1 VRKGSTGNSTACRSG
16 RDHLLVL
23 APNWIGDVVMATP
36 FLSLLRKE
44 NPGDFITVMCR
55 DYVSDLLRRSAFI
68 DDIITYRREGGVS
81 RAILA
86 LRAGSPDGGW
96 DAAFLLPMSFSS
108 ALIAFLGGTA
118 RRIGYR
124 SGGRGWLLTDPV
136 KPSRHRTIHLSEEYA
151 ALARV
156 YSGSGD
162 DVVPE
167 PCVIPR
173 YDWKEQ
179 LAGFGLRGGYAVL
192 AAGAAY
198 GPAKVWPSGRF
209 IDLAARL
216 REEKGLRIVTVGS
229 AGEREYLD
237 TITEAGD
244 DAVNLAGRSDV
255 GELMSILRGADLV
268 VGNDSGPVH
277 ISAAMGVPTVSIF
290 GSTSPVWTSPRGPRS
305 RIVTSGADCAPCFR
319 KECPQGDARCL
330 RDITVDEVFQ
340 AAIETMR
347 EIKL

>member
-1 VRKGSTGNSTACRSG
+1 
-16 RDHLLVL
+16 VL

-44 NPGDFITVMCR
+44 NPGDFITVLCR
-55 DYVSDLLRRSAFI
+55 DYVAELLGRSAFI
-68 DDIITYRREGGVS
+68 DDLITYRRDGGVG
-81 RAILA
+81 RAIRA
-86 LRAGSPDGGW
+86 LRASSPDSGW
-96 DAAFLLPMSFSS
+96 STAFLLPMSFSS
-108 ALIAFLGGTA
+108 ALIAYLGRTG

-124 SGGRGWLLTDPV
+124 GGGRDWLLTDPV
-136 KPSRHRTIHLSEEYA
+136 TPSRRGTIHLSEEYA

-156 YSGSGD
+156 YSGGGED
-162 DVVPE
+162 AIPA

-179 LAGFGLRGGYAVL
+179 IEGFGLRGGYVVL

-198 GPAKVWPSGRF
+198 GPAKVWPLERF
-209 IDLAARL
+209 SELAARL
-216 REEKGLRIVTVGS
+216 RDEKGLRTVAVGS

-237 TITEAGD
+237 RMTAAD

-255 GELMSILRGADLV
+255 GGLMSILRGADLV

-277 ISAAMGVPTVSIF
+277 VSAAMGVPTVSIF

-305 RIVTSGADCAPCFR
+305 TVVTSGADCAPCFR
-319 KECPQGDARCL
+319 RECPEGDTRCM
-330 RDITVDEVFQ
+330 RDITVDEVFG
-340 AAIETMR
+340 AAKELMR
-347 EIKL
+347 EIRT